1 MVVTV
6 AIFLCLLSGVVGGII
21 GAGAM
26 MIVFFPELKRPDSL
40 EPVICFRP
48 PADLGIKT
56 DEYRSPD

>member
-21 GAGAM
+21 GAGTM

-40 EPVICFRP
+40 DDPRELSR
-48 PADLGIKT
+48 T
-56 DEYRSPD
+56 D